1 MVELAYGPRA
11 PRKWFNETESC
22 TLGQI
27 HADIRVA
34 NRGDE
39 GIAERGLANGQA
51 VRLLDLEAVLVDT
64 GATTLCLPK
73 GLVAQLGL
81 PLRRRAHATTAAGD
95 FWVNVYGDAQVYL
108 MGRNVTVECVEL
120 DDGTNPLLGVE
131 PLEFMGI
138 EPDLRNQRLILLPD
152 EEWFRV

>member
-11 PRKWFNETESC
+11 PRKWFKNTEGC
-22 TLGQI
+22 ALGQI

-34 NRGDE
+34 NRVDE
-39 GIAERGLANGQA
+39 ALVERGLANGHP

-73 GLVAQLGL
+73 SQVAELGL
-81 PLRRRAHATTAAGD
+81 PLKRRGHATTAAGD
-95 FWVNVYGDAQVYL
+95 FWVNIYGDAQVYL
-108 MGRNVTVECVEL
+108 LGRNVTVECVEL
-120 DDGTNPLLGVE
+120 EDGTNPLLGVE

-152 EEWFRV
+152 EEWLRV